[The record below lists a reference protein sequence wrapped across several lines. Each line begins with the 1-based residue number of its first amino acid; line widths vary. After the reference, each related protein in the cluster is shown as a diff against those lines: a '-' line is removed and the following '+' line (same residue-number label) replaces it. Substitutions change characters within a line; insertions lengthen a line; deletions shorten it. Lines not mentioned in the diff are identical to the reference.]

1 MLQCLNISKK
11 KPWIYEKARI
21 ACTVGQLTRMV
32 NLGSSVEILTNNP
45 RQVMIPDRLSE
56 LDIRKFE
63 VYRIVIEFIGL
74 PVAVTVQPHSATI
87 TSLNN

>member
-11 KPWIYEKARI
+11 KPWIYENALI

-45 RQVMIPDRLSE
+45 RQVMIPDRLFE
-56 LDIRKFE
+56 LDIFKFE
-63 VYRIVIEFIGL
+63 VYRIVIELEGL
-74 PVAVTVQPHSATI
+74 PVAVTVHQHSATI